1 MSGPAPAARPTAWSV
16 YRRDLGRLA
25 RVSKAWIIIIGV
37 IVTPSLYAWFNIVAF
52 WDPYSNTQQVS
63 VAIVDQDAGASSELT
78 GRIDIGGELVDQL
91 KQNDQLGWEFVGED
105 EAMDAV
111 RSGRSY
117 AAIIIPPD
125 FSRDFVSIT
134 TGDFT
139 RPELK
144 YYVNEKAS
152 AIAPKITDVGASTLD
167 DQINST
173 FVSTVAEAVSEQ
185 LKDAGLDAE
194 DRLTDAR
201 DSTVG
206 ALDEA
211 AVTVSSAR
219 ERLTELQ
226 TGLMDAAN
234 GIDRASRTLSTVD
247 RTLGDVQ
254 AAVAQAQ
261 QIAGEAQQ
269 ELLTVTDSVTSAYV
283 SGSTLIADAA
293 ARMNGAIATLAS
305 GLQQANAAVGTT
317 ADDLKAVI
325 ASNAAALD
333 ELQAALDRTESGS
346 AAAQRLSAAIDALQ
360 QRNAA
365 DQQVLADLTAL
376 TADVSSTID
385 AVTGAAGSVNG
396 AVDQAATS
404 ASAIRDALTQSVPQ
418 LNRAM
423 SQLAASA
430 DAFSSALGAQRT
442 QVAQAQSLLGGLK
455 TQLAGTADALAAFD
469 GDLGT
474 AETALGT
481 VRTDVLALGSAEIW
495 NRLGAVSG
503 LEPDEIARFMASP
516 VEVNTKTMFPT
527 AAYGSAM
534 AALFTNLSLW
544 IGAFVLMVIF
554 RVEVDT
560 EGVEGITVRQA
571 YVGRWLLFATI
582 AVFQA
587 VLVTVGNLVIGVQTA
602 NALAYV
608 GTGVLIGLAY
618 LSIIYALSVCFGI
631 VGKGLCILL
640 VIVQIPGASGL
651 YPIEMMPAFFRGLY
665 PFLPFTYG
673 IDAMRETI
681 SGFYGAHWWGFM
693 GMLAIFVALAWVLG
707 LLLRGRLGSFTRLF
721 NRRLAETELMVSE
734 DVQITARRRTPE
746 IIRALTD
753 GDGFRADVA
762 RRTQRFGERYATRL
776 RLTLL
781 VGAAGVAVLALC
793 GWLIPG
799 AKAVVLGLG
808 ALWCL
813 LLIGF
818 VVSLEYIRQSI
829 EQAAEVS
836 EMPDAELRRALAVE
850 NSAQREVLADPGADA
865 TPSVGPA
872 VSADAAAA
880 ATSAGGD
887 AATSARTA
895 VLEHP
900 DARPDAQPDQRSIDE
915 TGADDDTVALDEL
928 FADEAPQTPDADD
941 ASDLGRPAGRHPEQT
956 PDGRASDGPDQSD
969 QPHQSDQPDET
980 DQPHQPDQP
989 DRPHQKEGEK

>member
-1 MSGPAPAARPTAWSV
+1 MSDTNTDAKPNAWSV

-63 VAIVDQDAGASSELT
+63 VAIVNQDAGASSDLT
-78 GRIDIGGELVDQL
+78 GHIDIGGELVGEL
-91 KQNDQLGWEFVGED
+91 KQNDELGWDFVDED

-125 FSRDFVSIT
+125 FSHDFLSIT

-144 YYVNEKAS
+144 YFVNEKAS

-167 DQINST
+167 NQINST

-194 DRLTDAR
+194 DRLTGAR
-201 DSTVG
+201 DSTVS
-206 ALDEA
+206 ALDDA
-211 AVTVSSAR
+211 AGKVSTAR
-219 ERLTELQ
+219 DRLAGLQ
-226 TGLMDAAN
+226 TGLADAAG
-234 GIDRASRTLSTVD
+234 GIDRASATLGKVD
-247 RTLGDVQ
+247 RTLGEVQ
-254 AAVAQAQ
+254 TAVGQAQ
-261 QIAGEAQQ
+261 QIAAEAQQ

-293 ARMNGAIATLAS
+293 AKMNGSIATLAS

-317 ADDLKAVI
+317 ADDLNAVI
-325 ASNAAALD
+325 KTNAAALD
-333 ELQAALDRTESGS
+333 ELQAALESVEPGS
-346 AAAQRLSAAIDALQ
+346 DAAQRLSAAIAELQ

-365 DQQVLADLTAL
+365 DQQVLSDLTQL
-376 TADVSSTID
+376 TADVSSTIT
-385 AVTGAAGSVNG
+385 AVTGAADSVNG
-396 AVDQAATS
+396 AVGQAASS
-404 ASAIRDALTQSVPQ
+404 ATAIRDALTQSVPQ

-455 TQLAGTADALAAFD
+455 TQLAGTSDALTAFD
-469 GDLGT
+469 GSLAS

-495 NRLGAVSG
+495 NKLSTVSG

-516 VEVNTKTMFPT
+516 VEVNTKVMFPT

-544 IGAFVLMVIF
+544 IGAFVLMVIM
-554 RVEVDT
+554 RVEVDR
-560 EGVEGITVRQA
+560 EGVEGISVRQA

-587 VLVTVGNLVIGVQTA
+587 VLVCVGNLVIGVQTA
-602 NALAYV
+602 NAFAYV

-651 YPIEMMPAFFRGLY
+651 YPIEMMPDFFRGLY

-681 SGFYGAHWWGFM
+681 SGFYGGHWWGFM

-707 LLLRGRLGSFTRLF
+707 LFLRGRLGNFTLLF

-734 DVQITARRRTPE
+734 DVQITGRRRTPE

-762 RRTQRFGERYATRL
+762 QRARRFGEHYTTRL

-781 VGAAGVAVLALC
+781 VGAAGLVVLALC
-793 GWLIPG
+793 GWLVPD

-818 VVSLEYIRQSI
+818 VVALEYIRQSI
-829 EQAAEVS
+829 EQAADVS

-850 NSAQREVLADPGADA
+850 NSSEGELLTDSDGD
-865 TPSVGPA
+865 THSSVGPA

-880 ATSAGGD
+880 AVSAD
-887 AATSARTA
+887 DDPAPTTRTA

-900 DARPDAQPDQRSIDE
+900 DARPDAPPEHDVAVE
-915 TGADDDTVALDEL
+915 PGPDDDTIVLDEL
-928 FADEAPQTPDADD
+928 FAADGPETPGDGHALEPERADAEHPETVSDD
-941 ASDLGRPAGRHPEQT
+941 PASDHF
-956 PDGRASDGPDQSD
+956 ASD
-969 QPHQSDQPDET
+969 E
-980 DQPHQPDQP
+980 PDQP
-989 DRPHQKEGEK
+989 NTTEDDK

>member
-1 MSGPAPAARPTAWSV
+1 MSETATNPRPNAWSV

-63 VAIVDQDAGASSELT
+63 VAIVNHDAGASSDLT
-78 GRIDIGGELVDQL
+78 GRIDIGGELVEQL
-91 KQNDQLGWEFVGED
+91 KQNDQLGWTFVDED

-117 AAIIIPPD
+117 AAIIIPSD

-134 TGDFT
+134 TGEFT

-194 DRLTDAR
+194 DRLTEAR

-211 AVTVSSAR
+211 AGKVSSAR
-219 ERLTELQ
+219 ERLADLQ
-226 TGLMDAAN
+226 IGLADAVN
-234 GIDRASRTLSTVD
+234 GIDRASGTLDTVD
-247 RTLGDVQ
+247 RTLGEVQ
-254 AAVAQAQ
+254 TAVAQAQ

-269 ELLTVTDSVTSAYV
+269 ELLAVTDSVTSAYV

-293 ARMNGAIATLAS
+293 ARMNGSIATLAS

-317 ADDLKAVI
+317 ADDLNAVI
-325 ASNAAALD
+325 ESNAAALD
-333 ELQAALDRTESGS
+333 ELQAALERTDPGS
-346 AAAQRLSAAIDALQ
+346 ADAQRLSEAISGLQ

-365 DQQVLADLTAL
+365 DQQVLADLTQL
-376 TADVSSTID
+376 TDDVSGTIT
-385 AVTGAAGSVNG
+385 AVTGAADSVNG
-396 AVDQAATS
+396 AVGQAATS
-404 ASAIRDALTQSVPQ
+404 ATAIRDALTQSVPQ

-423 SQLAASA
+423 SQLTASA
-430 DAFSSALGAQRT
+430 DAFSSALGAQRA
-442 QVAQAQSLLGGLK
+442 QVAQAQNLLGGLK
-455 TQLAGTADALAAFD
+455 TQLAGASDALAAFD
-469 GDLGT
+469 GNLAT

-495 NRLGAVSG
+495 NRLSAVSG

-544 IGAFVLMVIF
+544 IGAFVLMVIM
-554 RVEVDT
+554 RVEVDR

-571 YVGRWLLFATI
+571 YIGRWLLFATI

-587 VLVTVGNLVIGVQTA
+587 VLVCVGNLVIGVQTA
-602 NALAYV
+602 NPVAYV

-651 YPIEMMPAFFRGLY
+651 YPIEMMPDFFRGLY

-673 IDAMRETI
+673 IDAMREAI
-681 SGFYGAHWWGFM
+681 SGFYGGHWWGFM

-707 LLLRGRLGSFTRLF
+707 LFLRGRLGNFTLLF
-721 NRRLAETELMVSE
+721 NRRLAETELIVSE
-734 DVQITARRRTPE
+734 EVQITGRRRTPE

-762 RRTQRFGERYATRL
+762 QRARRFSEHYATRL

-781 VGAAGVAVLALC
+781 VGAAGVVVLALC

-818 VVSLEYIRQSI
+818 LVALEYIRQSI
-829 EQAAEVS
+829 EQAAEVG

-850 NSAQREVLADPGADA
+850 NSARRDVLADPDA
-865 TPSVGPA
+865 GSAPSVGPA

-887 AATSARTA
+887 AATSTRTA

-956 PDGRASDGPDQSD
+956 PDERASDGPDQSD
-969 QPHQSDQPDET
+969 QPHQSVQPDET
-980 DQPHQPDQP
+980 AQPHQPDQP